1 MATPKSKL
9 LTPLSLSSA
18 GPTLVLQSTEQII
31 HISDNPCLARPALRL
46 HILTLQLQPPKTQ
59 LNRTALMPQLCV
71 ILMEYT
77 TSHMKESW
85 TTFTK

>member
-1 MATPKSKL
+1 MATPKSKVL
-9 LTPLSLSSA
+9 PPLTA
-18 GPTLVLQSTEQII
+18 GPRLSCCYKDQII